1 MPGRERRDQPVMLLL
16 TNRSIPSSEVVAG
29 RRQRGRARPRHHPTG
44 ELRPRRHNAIRGSR
58 NPPAGRRLWPGG
70 RALRGFGM
78 LATMG
83 PTRTEIL
90 SALALVG
97 VLVFLMLVLVV
108 WAIPPGG
115 PPALQ

>member
-1 MPGRERRDQPVMLLL
+1 V
-16 TNRSIPSSEVVAG
+16 
-29 RRQRGRARPRHHPTG
+29 RG
-44 ELRPRRHNAIRGSR
+44 L
-58 NPPAGRRLWPGG
+58 
-70 RALRGFGM
+70 GM
-78 LATMG
+78 LAGMG

>member
-1 MPGRERRDQPVMLLL
+1 MTPGRLRHRSSAALLRRSALDQGADDREAVAPMPG
-16 TNRSIPSSEVVAG
+16 SAG
-29 RRQRGRARPRHHPTG
+29 RRC
-44 ELRPRRHNAIRGSR
+44 
-58 NPPAGRRLWPGG
+58 
-70 RALRGFGM
+70 RGFGM
-78 LATMG
+78 LAPMG

>member
-1 MPGRERRDQPVMLLL
+1 MSYGLVGRNAHHVI
-16 TNRSIPSSEVVAG
+16 TRSRPPTAALPASAG
-29 RRQRGRARPRHHPTG
+29 RGD
-44 ELRPRRHNAIRGSR
+44 
-58 NPPAGRRLWPGG
+58 
-70 RALRGFGM
+70 RGFGM
-78 LATMG
+78 LAVMG

-97 VLVFLMLVLVV
+97 VLVFLLLVLVV

>member
-1 MPGRERRDQPVMLLL
+1 ML
-16 TNRSIPSSEVVAG
+16 TP
-29 RRQRGRARPRHHPTG
+29 
-44 ELRPRRHNAIRGSR
+44 
-58 NPPAGRRLWPGG
+58 
-70 RALRGFGM
+70 
-78 LATMG
+78 MG

-97 VLVFLMLVLVV
+97 VLVFLMLVLVA